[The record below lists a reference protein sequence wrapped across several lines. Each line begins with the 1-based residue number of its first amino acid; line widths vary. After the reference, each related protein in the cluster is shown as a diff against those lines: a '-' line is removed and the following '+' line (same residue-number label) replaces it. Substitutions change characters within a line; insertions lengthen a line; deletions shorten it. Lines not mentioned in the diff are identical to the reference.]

1 MSLHLF
7 SLCLPLLSAP
17 ETVPSSS
24 NSSNTTQTLVPAER
38 GTIGNQTTI
47 LSPSVIFLAPVTS
60 QAYPEHLLS
69 SNNLP
74 RNDSLLSIINP
85 ARDSNSSSIRTTPTL
100 SRDLRRRRRNERRSR
115 GGESCRQQSKL
126 GIRAQCKQSVSRVLL
141 VCLGLIGLP
150 TWEREKGELTP
161 RMGVW
166 ELDSAGHCKY
176 TPWALKPR
184 YTRR

>member
-126 GIRAQCKQSVSRVLL
+126 GIRAQCKQSSILIKSGKPWRSENSSCSPICPKRHPERRSLSATPTLGRREGSNLPSR
-141 VCLGLIGLP
+141 
-150 TWEREKGELTP
+150 RET
-161 RMGVW
+161 
-166 ELDSAGHCKY
+166 
-176 TPWALKPR
+176 
-184 YTRR
+184 